1 MKPNFALN
9 FSDDGISLLH
19 RTARGWLEV
28 GSTALDAPD
37 LGEALNYLRRSALGL
52 APHGVTSK
60 LVIPNSQILYTEVDA
75 PGPDDAHRLQQIR
88 RALEGVTP
96 YAVDDLAF
104 DWSGDGPRVQ
114 VAVIARETLQEAE
127 GFAAEYRFNPVSFVA
142 IPDEGRFTGEPW
154 FGPSSIAPEVLPQGE
169 SVERDAEPV
178 LMISR
183 ETRAAEARHEATSPP
198 EPIVSAAPEPAPVP
212 KPEVEPVPEPAPVEP
227 PAPVPAPV
235 EEPAPAPEPEIPEPE
250 PTPAEPEQPEP
261 EAPQPDLPEPAPDLP
276 PELPEPEPEPDLPPA
291 EPELPEPAEPEIPL
305 PEWEPE
311 VELTAVQ
318 EVVAAAYEAAQHEA
332 APPPAEVA
340 QQPELDFSPP
350 PAAPAP
356 PPQQVAAESVPEA
369 PFISIDMEEAEEL
382 PARRRAVPPLA
393 RSPEVIPPVAPGKR
407 STGRRVADPGL
418 PEEPPAFASRRAA
431 GQEPPV
437 SAEAP
442 KLSVTNV
449 TARRKAP
456 AAPLSPPPLASTA
469 AEARSYAPPA
479 EDTATEDDV
488 PPPLAPALQARLA
501 AQRAAPVA
509 SRPTRTEAAKPAIAR
524 DAAAKAAKSLG
535 GMVTAPG
542 IPGLAAGRKA
552 KPARQMSPQ
561 AAAETLVAP
570 PPGAVGEPP
579 FGIGR
584 PARRGK
590 PRFLG
595 LILTAA
601 LLLLLGL
608 IAAWSSFYLARG
620 DDTAP
625 AEVAGTDGTPTLAAP
640 DSGADPAFAEA
651 APEDTPTTEDE
662 AAADGV
668 PLPEDEA
675 AADGQA
681 LAPEAAPVTEPAP
694 EAASGTGA
702 APVPLPG
709 SQDEI
714 ILSTMD
720 NPPEALDALALE
732 APQTTADAGPVAPA
746 PPPPFGT
753 QYEFGADGLIKPTAE
768 GIVTPDGVRLVAG
781 SPPRVPPTRPES
793 IATQAAAAQAAAAPA
808 AEATPAEPAPE
819 AATATTAEPPP
830 AADPALEGFRPKPR
844 PEGLATAA
852 PAQDDAALDIPADQR
867 MTSRRPRERPASIAA
882 QVEQRRLDEEA
893 RRVAEAAS
901 LSAAAA
907 AEALAATATQ
917 TETPAVADRGPVS
930 PLAVA
935 ISRRPAAR
943 PKDLSRAVEAAV
955 AAAARPVKEAP
966 AKEAEPEPKRVARS
980 AIPGEDEEPDNVPAA
995 RAPKIPTKA
1004 SVAKSA
1010 TFVNAIDLRKTNLIG
1025 VYGTPAKRYA
1035 LVRTG
1040 SGSYKKVRV
1049 GDRVDGGTVAAITDN
1064 ELRYKKGSRMIALK
1078 MPKG

>member
-75 PGPDDAHRLQQIR
+75 PGPDTAHRTQQIR

-96 YAVDDLAF
+96 YPVEDLVF

-127 GFAAEYRFNPVSFVA
+127 GFAAEHRFNPVCFVA

-154 FGPSSIAPEVLPQGE
+154 FGPSSIAPELLPAGE
-169 SVERDAEPV
+169 TVERDAEPV

-183 ETRAAEARHEATSPP
+183 EARAAEARQEA
-198 EPIVSAAPEPAPVP
+198 ERARPA
-212 KPEVEPVPEPAPVEP
+212 E
-227 PAPVPAPV
+227 
-235 EEPAPAPEPEIPEPE
+235 PAPEPQPEPE
-250 PTPAEPEQPEP
+250 PQPAPPPPVETPVP
-261 EAPQPDLPEPAPDLP
+261 EAP
-276 PELPEPEPEPDLPPA
+276 PELPEPEPEVPELEPEQPNPA
-291 EPELPEPAEPEIPL
+291 EPEPDLPEPDLPELPPDLPAEPEPPVELPDLPQAEPEIPVAPEPEL
-305 PEWEPE
+305 PAPEWETE
-311 VELTAVQ
+311 IEMAAVEEA
-318 EVVAAAYEAAQHEA
+318 VAAAYAEVVGSG
-332 APPPAEVA
+332 APVSAPVA
-340 QQPELDFSPP
+340 QQAELDLGESRPP
-350 PAAPAP
+350 EATPEAAS
-356 PPQQVAAESVPEA
+356 AAETVPEA
-369 PFISIDMEEAEEL
+369 PFINIEMEDPEE
-382 PARRRAVPPLA
+382 PP
-393 RSPEVIPPVAPGKR
+393 RTGSPEVIPPVVP
-407 STGRRVADPGL
+407 GRRGTARVTDQGL

-437 SAEAP
+437 TGSPP
-442 KLSVTNV
+442 KVAVTSVT
-449 TARRKAP
+449 AHRKAP
-456 AAPLSPPPLASTA
+456 AAPLSPPPLATTA
-469 AEARSYAPPA
+469 PEARSYQPPA
-479 EDTATEDDV
+479 EDPTAEDDL
-488 PPPLAPALQARLA
+488 PPPLAPALQARLS
-501 AQRAAPVA
+501 AQRAVPAATRPAKAEA
-509 SRPTRTEAAKPAIAR
+509 SKSGAAKEG
-524 DAAAKAAKSLG
+524 AAKAAKALG

-570 PPGAVGEPP
+570 PPGTSAEVP
-579 FGIGR
+579 FGMAR
-584 PARRGK
+584 PVSRGK

-595 LILTAA
+595 LILTAV

-620 DDTAP
+620 DDPAP
-625 AEVAGTDGTPTLAAP
+625 VEVAALSDTGTEPGTGELTPET
-640 DSGADPAFAEA
+640 DPALAED
-651 APEDTPTTEDE
+651 APSAEDE
-662 AAADGV
+662 AAADGEM
-668 PLPEDEA
+668 LPEDEA
-675 AADGQA
+675 AADGETLA
-681 LAPEAAPVTEPAP
+681 AAPETPGEPAP
-694 EAASGTGA
+694 EAALGTGA

-709 SQDEI
+709 GQDEI

-720 NPPEALDALALE
+720 SPPEALDALALE
-732 APQTTADAGPVAPA
+732 RPQTAADAGPVAPA

-753 QYEFGADGLIKPTAE
+753 QYEFGPDGLIKPTAE

-781 SPPRVPPTRPES
+781 PPPRIPPARPAGIVAPPS
-793 IATQAAAAQAAAAPA
+793 APA
-808 AEATPAEPAPE
+808 E
-819 AATATTAEPPP
+819 AATAEPAAADPTATTTEPPP
-830 AADPALEGFRPKPR
+830 VADPALQGFRPKPR
-844 PEGLATAA
+844 PEGLATAV
-852 PAQDDAALDIPADQR
+852 PAQDDAALAIPADQR
-867 MTSRRPRERPASIAA
+867 MTSRRPPPRPASIAA
-882 QVEQRRLDEEA
+882 QAEQRRLDEEA

-907 AEALAATATQ
+907 AEALAATAPQ
-917 TETPAVADRGPVS
+917 GETAGPVS
-930 PLAVA
+930 PLAIS
-935 ISRRPAAR
+935 ISRRPPPR

-955 AAAARPVKEAP
+955 AAAARPPKEAP
-966 AKEAEPEPKRVARS
+966 AAEPEPEPKRVARS
-980 AIPGEDEEPDNVPAA
+980 AIPGEDEEPDSAPAG

-1064 ELRYKKGSRMIALK
+1064 ELRYKKGGRMIALK